1 MTESTD
7 YDYDSDRRLLANLI
21 ERARSTAV
29 DIATALERLQH
40 QTLENGAHPRP
51 VSARVAEMAKI
62 YRHLDRVRVDS
73 LVVGVER
80 P

>member
-1 MTESTD
+1 MAANST
-7 YDYDSDRRLLANLI
+7 YESDRRLLANLI
-21 ERARSTAV
+21 ERARSTAF

-40 QTLENGAHPRP
+40 EVLESGVSPPP
-51 VSARVAEMAKI
+51 VSARIAEMAKI

-73 LVVGVER
+73 GMIGVEL